1 MPLQPDR
8 MQGRLS
14 EGWQGKQG
22 KLSREKPEFVAILT
36 SLSTCRA
43 AREGF
48 YDRLKILTMILCTL
62 SGTLT
67 IKQLRLRAEGFGQLA
82 RALLPAHE
90 SNQRDT
96 CFDL

>member
-1 MPLQPDR
+1 MNGLRAFCGVPLQPDR

-22 KLSREKPEFVAILT
+22 KLSRGKPEFVAILT

-48 YDRLKILTMILCTL
+48 YDRLKILTMIY
-62 SGTLT
+62 
-67 IKQLRLRAEGFGQLA
+67 
-82 RALLPAHE
+82 AHSQE
-90 SNQRDT
+90 H
-96 CFDL
+96 